1 MSQCH
6 QGVQQQ
12 DGGIDKSDM
21 LTHLYKTPMRARRWY
36 MRLFGYSLDLC
47 VCNAW
52 IPYKQDC
59 KALGEKPMPL
69 KSFRIEISLFAR
81 GVKSLRPRH
90 TRTSSASQEVSL
102 PILRQVIRVI
112 APTDNQ
118 RYDSSK
124 PHLPIFVTTRQT
136 CKSCSKKNDIH
147 RSRWMCKACQVAL
160 CLSDQRNCFTP
171 YHLPPVDPAA
181 TQPDHQPS
189 TSASSP

>member
-1 MSQCH
+1 
-6 QGVQQQ
+6 
-12 DGGIDKSDM
+12 
-21 LTHLYKTPMRARRWY
+21 

-52 IPYKQDC
+52 ILYKRDC

-69 KSFRIEISLFAR
+69 KSFRLEISLFAR

-90 TRTSSASQEVSL
+90 TRTSTGLQDTPMPVPRRGIRAST
-102 PILRQVIRVI
+102 
-112 APTDNQ
+112 PTDNL
-118 RYDSSK
+118 RYDTSK
-124 PHLPIFVTTRQT
+124 QHLPIFVTTRQT

-181 TQPDHQPS
+181 TQPDLQPS
-189 TSASSP
+189 TSATSP